1 MKLINLYFYILMI
14 MENFNKK
21 NKFLPNKKTK
31 KKIKEEPIYVMTIE
45 LEQGKNGNLA
55 IYLDSNPEELSFNF
69 CKQYNLDYSS
79 MDFLKNQITK
89 YKNEFLNSE
98 KNFSPTIE
106 EVDEESTRQNNN
118 LSNNTNNN
126 INNKNFLNNDNANL
140 NNNNSKIKNNNSNID
155 NTINEK
161 NNYIKIENQKDYSP
175 KKKIDNLITKNHS
188 VNPQKMIRKNPNL
201 IKNKPR
207 KFIES
212 KHNKKDKIPIPKS
225 TKIFT
230 SINKKK
236 INPSEHTL
244 FSYERFLNNIK
255 EKMNKTHSRNK
266 SYSNQISRTNLKNHK
281 SLTDLKNKSFTDLK
295 NKSFTNFKNNKS
307 LTNLKSFSNNIS
319 LINLNSISKNKDIS
333 NLKSFSTNKRLT
345 NINTFPNNVIMTY
358 NLTEYNKIDKTNNSF
373 TKIKKPY
380 KKSPY
385 HNKIKTK
392 IYKDIQKN
400 SFTNT
405 GERLYEK
412 GIKLAELE
420 NKRINELKENLLKD
434 INNESYT
441 FQPKI
446 NSNTSEILEES
457 KKNRINYKNDKSLLN
472 YKNTFEK
479 KMKKLKDKYKEED
492 YSFTPNFNSKSLKME
507 NKKHLTKQERI
518 NIMYKSKENNKKK
531 LKQIETEM
539 YQNCSFKPEF
549 TDYSKGNLINKS
561 FEERQKIYL
570 TKSKEKKNRLYQ
582 EINEP
587 FDNKTGQEF
596 FTPVINENKN
606 HTFYLSR
613 SKDVFDYLYSQA
625 EKKINK
631 SNMQKSFSNLEKRNL
646 SIDDSSNKIYQMKKY
661 KTFEKIFNLFDSD
674 NDNQIS
680 NNNIDISKIPKN
692 VIKVLNP
699 IIDEVKKSEE
709 PIIKDDFIEGC
720 FKLYQVLNFDDK
732 QTIMR
737 FPENENR
744 IKKMKELTTNFT
756 FKPKINKNSEKI
768 SNYYNILNS
777 SSINKISDEYKDT
790 DSSYIN
796 FLKQALSHNS
806 LS

>member
-1 MKLINLYFYILMI
+1 
-14 MENFNKK
+14 MENLNKK
-21 NKFLPNKKTK
+21 NKFLPQKKHK
-31 KKIKEEPIYVMTIE
+31 KQIKDEPIYVMTIE

-89 YKNEFLNSE
+89 YINEFLNSE
-98 KNFSPTIE
+98 KHFSPTIE
-106 EVDEESTRQNNN
+106 EVDEESTRQINN
-118 LSNNTNNN
+118 LSNNN
-126 INNKNFLNNDNANL
+126 ININKKNFLNYENKNL
-140 NNNNSKIKNNNSNID
+140 NNDDSKIKNNNSNIK
-155 NTINEK
+155 NNSNINKGNNEK

-175 KKKIDNLITKNHS
+175 KKKVDNLITKKHNI
-188 VNPQKMIRKNPNL
+188 NPEKMIRKNPNL
-201 IKNKPR
+201 NKNKQR
-207 KFIES
+207 KFIEL
-212 KHNKKDKIPIPKS
+212 KHNKKEQIPVPQS

-230 SINKKK
+230 SINKKN

-255 EKMNKTHSRNK
+255 EKMNKVHSRNK

-281 SLTDLKNKSFTDLK
+281 SLTDLKNKSLTDLK
-295 NKSFTNFKNNKS
+295 NKSFTNLKNNKT

-319 LINLNSISKNKDIS
+319 LTNLYQISKNKDS
-333 NLKSFSTNKRLT
+333 LNLKPFSHHKKITNVNSFSNSILT
-345 NINTFPNNVIMTY
+345 TY
-358 NLTEYNKIDKTNNSF
+358 NLTEYNKIDKKNNSI
-373 TKIKKPY
+373 TKLNKPY

-412 GIKLAELE
+412 GVKLVELE

-441 FQPKI
+441 FKPKI
-446 NSNTSEILEES
+446 NSNTTLILEES

-472 YKNTFEK
+472 YKDILDK
-479 KMKKLKDKYKEED
+479 KMKKLKDKYKEEE
-492 YSFTPNFNSKSLKME
+492 YSFIPTFNSKSLKIE
-507 NKKHLTKQERI
+507 NKKHLSKKERI
-518 NIMYKSKENNKKK
+518 NIMYKSKEKNKKR

-561 FEERQKIYL
+561 FEERQKIYYI
-570 TKSKEKKNRLYQ
+570 KSKEKRNKLYQ

-596 FTPVINENKN
+596 FTPVINENN
-606 HTFYLSR
+606 NNTFYLSR
-613 SKDVFDYLYSQA
+613 SKDVFDYLYSKA
-625 EKKINK
+625 EKKMDK
-631 SNMQKSFSNLEKRNL
+631 SNTQKSFSNLEKKNL
-646 SIDDSSNKIYQMKKY
+646 SIDDSSNKIYEKKKY
-661 KTFEKIFNLFDSD
+661 KTFEKIFDLLDSD
-674 NDNQIS
+674 NDNKIS
-680 NNNIDISKIPKN
+680 NNNIEISKIPKN

-699 IIDEVKKSEE
+699 LIEEVKNSED
-709 PIIKDDFIEGC
+709 PIFKDDFIEGC

-744 IKKMKELTTNFT
+744 IKKLKELTPNFP
-756 FKPKINKNSEKI
+756 FKPKINKNSDKI
-768 SNYYNILNS
+768 SNYFNILNS
-777 SSINKISDEYKDT
+777 SINKTSDEYKDT

-796 FLKQALSHNS
+796 YLKQALSHNS

>member
-1 MKLINLYFYILMI
+1 MKLINLYCFILMI
-14 MENFNKK
+14 MENFIKK

-281 SLTDLKNKSFTDLK
+281 SLTDLK

-561 FEERQKIYL
+561 FEERQKIYYI
-570 TKSKEKKNRLYQ
+570 KSKEKKDKLYQ

-631 SNMQKSFSNLEKRNL
+631 SNIQKSFSNLEKRNL
-646 SIDDSSNKIYQMKKY
+646 SIDDSSNKIYKMKKY

-720 FKLYQVLNFDDK
+720 FKLYEILNFDDK
-732 QTIMR
+732 QILMR

>member
-1 MKLINLYFYILMI
+1 

-21 NKFLPNKKTK
+21 NKFLPNKKHK
-31 KKIKEEPIYVMTIE
+31 KQIKEEPIYVMTIE

-79 MDFLKNQITK
+79 MDFLKNQIIK

-118 LSNNTNNN
+118 LSNSNNTKNN
-126 INNKNFLNNDNANL
+126 INNKNIINYEMSNL
-140 NNNNSKIKNNNSNID
+140 NNSNSKIKNNNNSNVKNDLNINND
-155 NTINEK
+155 NNRK
-161 NNYIKIENQKDYSP
+161 NNYIKIENQKDDSP
-175 KKKIDNLITKNHS
+175 KRKVDNLITKKHS
-188 VNPQKMIRKNPNL
+188 VNPEKMIRKNPNL
-201 IKNKPR
+201 IKNKPM
-207 KFIES
+207 KFLES
-212 KHNKKDKIPIPKS
+212 KHNKKEKIPVPKS

-230 SINKKK
+230 SINKKN

-244 FSYERFLNNIK
+244 FSYERFFNNIK
-255 EKMNKTHSRNK
+255 KKMNKTHSRNK
-266 SYSNQISRTNLKNHK
+266 SYSNQISSTNLKNHK
-281 SLTDLKNKSFTDLK
+281 SLTGLKNHKSLTELKNKSL
-295 NKSFTNFKNNKS
+295 TNFKNNKS
-307 LTNLKSFSNNIS
+307 LTNLKPFSNNIS
-319 LINLNSISKNKDIS
+319 LTNLNQISKNKDPS
-333 NLKSFSTNKRLT
+333 NLKPFSHQKRITNV
-345 NINTFPNNVIMTY
+345 NSFPNSILMTY
-358 NLTEYNKIDKTNNSF
+358 NLTEYNKKDKNNSM
-373 TKIKKPY
+373 TKLTKPY

-385 HNKIKTK
+385 HNKIKKK

-412 GIKLAELE
+412 GVKLAELE
-420 NKRINELKENLLKD
+420 NKRIKELKENLLKD

-441 FQPKI
+441 FKPKI
-446 NSNTSEILEES
+446 NSNTTEILEES

-472 YKNTFEK
+472 YKDILDN

-492 YSFTPNFNSKSLKME
+492 YSFSPNINSKSLKME
-507 NKKHLTKQERI
+507 NKKHLSKKERI
-518 NIMYKSKENNKKK
+518 NIMYKSKEKNKKK

-561 FEERQKIYL
+561 FEERQKIYYI
-570 TKSKEKKNRLYQ
+570 KSKEKKDKLYQ

-596 FTPVINENKN
+596 FTPVINENN
-606 HTFYLSR
+606 NNTFYLSR

-625 EKKINK
+625 EKKMNK
-631 SNMQKSFSNLEKRNL
+631 SNTQNSFSNLEKRNL
-646 SIDDSSNKIYQMKKY
+646 SIDDSSNKIYKMKKY
-661 KTFEKIFNLFDSD
+661 KTFEKIFNLLDSD
-674 NDNQIS
+674 NDNKIS
-680 NNNIDISKIPKN
+680 NNNIDFSKIPKN

-699 IIDEVKKSEE
+699 IIDEVKNSED
-709 PIIKDDFIEGC
+709 PIFKDDFIEGC
-720 FKLYQVLNFDDK
+720 FKLYQILNFDEK
-732 QTIMR
+732 QIIMR

-744 IKKMKELTTNFT
+744 IKKVKELTPNFP

-768 SNYYNILNS
+768 SNYFNILNS
-777 SSINKISDEYKDT
+777 SSINKTSDEYKDT

-796 FLKQALSHNS
+796 YLKQALSHNS

>member
-1 MKLINLYFYILMI
+1 MKLINLYCYILMI

-188 VNPQKMIRKNPNL
+188 INPQKMIRKNPNL

-281 SLTDLKNKSFTDLK
+281 SLTDLKNKSFTNL
-295 NKSFTNFKNNKS
+295 KNNKT

-561 FEERQKIYL
+561 FEERQKIYYI
-570 TKSKEKKNRLYQ
+570 KSKEKRNKLYQ

-596 FTPVINENKN
+596 FTPVINENN
-606 HTFYLSR
+606 NNTFYLSR
-613 SKDVFDYLYSQA
+613 SKDVFDYLYSKA
-625 EKKINK
+625 EKKMDK
-631 SNMQKSFSNLEKRNL
+631 SNTQKSFSNLEKRNL
-646 SIDDSSNKIYQMKKY
+646 SIDDSSNKIYEKKKY
-661 KTFEKIFNLFDSD
+661 KTFEKIFDLLDSD
-674 NDNQIS
+674 NDNKIS
-680 NNNIDISKIPKN
+680 NNNIEISKIPKN

-699 IIDEVKKSEE
+699 LIEEVKNSED
-709 PIIKDDFIEGC
+709 PIFKDDFIEGC

-744 IKKMKELTTNFT
+744 IKKLKELTPNFP
-756 FKPKINKNSEKI
+756 FKPKINKNSDKI
-768 SNYYNILNS
+768 SNDFNILNS
-777 SSINKISDEYKDT
+777 SINKTSDEYKDT

-796 FLKQALSHNS
+796 YLKHALSHNS